1 MLLELRVKNLGIIE
15 NISWSLG
22 SGGAQ
27 VDGDERQDGGGGPQ
41 LLKQGIR
48 ANYDINKL
56 VERAKKIAGISK

>member
-1 MLLELRVKNLGIIE
+1 MYAKGGLIAKGRSLEARPPKG
-15 NISWSLG
+15 
-22 SGGAQ
+22 
-27 VDGDERQDGGGGPQ
+27 